1 MLPWPS
7 RAERR
12 QQVADAAAD
21 ADDSRQRADEA
32 RSIEQ
37 DLHRIMAENN
47 FAGLIADQ
55 IIHRHRHA

>member
-12 QQVADAAAD
+12 QQVAEAAAD
-21 ADDSRQRADEA
+21 AEDARQRADEA
-32 RSIEQ
+32 RSIER

-47 FAGLIADQ
+47 FAGLIAEQ
-55 IIHRHRHA
+55 IIRHRRHA